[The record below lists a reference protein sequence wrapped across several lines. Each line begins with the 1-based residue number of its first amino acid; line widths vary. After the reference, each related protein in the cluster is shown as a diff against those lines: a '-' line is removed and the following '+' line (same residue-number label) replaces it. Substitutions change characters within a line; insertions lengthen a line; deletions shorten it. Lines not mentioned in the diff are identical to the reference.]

1 LGVELN
7 AAVIERYR
15 MRDPAAI
22 PDGHYSDMV
31 FGKASYRPAGPYREL
46 S

>member
-1 LGVELN
+1 
-7 AAVIERYR
+7 
-15 MRDPAAI
+15 MSDPAAI

-31 FGKASYRPAGPYREL
+31 FGKAPYRPAGPYREL